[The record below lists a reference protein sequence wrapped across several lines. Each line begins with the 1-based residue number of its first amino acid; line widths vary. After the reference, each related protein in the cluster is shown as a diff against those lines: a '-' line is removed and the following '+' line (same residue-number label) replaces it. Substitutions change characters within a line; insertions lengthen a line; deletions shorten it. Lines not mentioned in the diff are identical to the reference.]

1 MNLSTSNERLPS
13 VSCFYIFYKKFFLSH
28 PLFQKQNDND
38 NTPNL
43 RVLLCSLNLL
53 VPLWHR
59 FCTRNLEVAAS
70 PFLFDL
76 WPALPQRVLL
86 MTNAL
91 LASGWR
97 HLWS

>member
-13 VSCFYIFYKKFFLSH
+13 VSCFYILYKKLFLYH

-38 NTPNL
+38 NTPSLPVVL
-43 RVLLCSLNLL
+43 RSLNLL

-59 FCTRNLEVAAS
+59 FCTKNLEVAAS
-70 PFLFDL
+70 LFLFDL

-86 MTNAL
+86 TNAL

>member
-1 MNLSTSNERLPS
+1 MNISTSNERLPS
-13 VSCFYIFYKKFFLSH
+13 VSCFYILYKKLFLYH

-38 NTPNL
+38 NTPSLPVVL
-43 RVLLCSLNLL
+43 RSLNLL

-59 FCTRNLEVAAS
+59 FCTKNLEVAAS

-76 WPALPQRVLL
+76 RPALPQRVLL
-86 MTNAL
+86 TNAL